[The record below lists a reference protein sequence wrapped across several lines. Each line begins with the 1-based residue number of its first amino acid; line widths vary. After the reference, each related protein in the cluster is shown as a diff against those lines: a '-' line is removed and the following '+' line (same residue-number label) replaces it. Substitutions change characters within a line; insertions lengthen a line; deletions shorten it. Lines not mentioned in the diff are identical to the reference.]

1 MENAIG
7 LLDKLNYVQ
16 GTAHI
21 LLAYFSI
28 DAFIPLRKHWFPR
41 LLALLVLWQIVPL
54 PVYLD
59 DPWNISL
66 ALLGF
71 GVSIFVFYSGKW
83 EKKLA
88 AVLIFY
94 PMIVAANFLQ
104 FNVSGDLFFTL
115 SHAPSPVHDSAGRLV
130 NWNAEIMLMSTV
142 FYFLSNTVQVLFWVG
157 VLLFM
162 RKNKRQI
169 VSGDMGRRTWLI
181 ADFMMLVPTITIFTT
196 ILFITQANYIVYP
209 LCVVILLGAFVS
221 VLLVAYMNR
230 SEQMAREARRL
241 AGQYAYYE
249 EKLKAEEKVRGLY
262 HDMKNHLLL
271 LERQD
276 SQEARQMAV
285 DLRRQIADYEDYV
298 RTGND
303 FLDII
308 LRDKARVA
316 KEKQIDFSA
325 AVCFTQGSFLEPM
338 DISTIFGNALDNAL
352 EASLALPPERRLVTV
367 KADCVRDMLSVV
379 IENNCLPDKA
389 GYDKTSKGDDFL
401 HGFGIRN
408 IRKTVEKYDGQCL
421 ISQENGLF
429 RMKLLLPLP

>member
-1 MENAIG
+1 MQC
-7 LLDKLNYVQ
+7 K
-16 GTAHI
+16 
-21 LLAYFSI
+21 
-28 DAFIPLRKHWFPR
+28 
-41 LLALLVLWQIVPL
+41 
-54 PVYLD
+54 
-59 DPWNISL
+59 
-66 ALLGF
+66 
-71 GVSIFVFYSGKW
+71 
-83 EKKLA
+83 
-88 AVLIFY
+88 
-94 PMIVAANFLQ
+94 
-104 FNVSGDLFFTL
+104 
-115 SHAPSPVHDSAGRLV
+115 
-130 NWNAEIMLMSTV
+130 
-142 FYFLSNTVQVLFWVG
+142 
-157 VLLFM
+157 
-162 RKNKRQI
+162 
-169 VSGDMGRRTWLI
+169 
-181 ADFMMLVPTITIFTT
+181 
-196 ILFITQANYIVYP
+196 
-209 LCVVILLGAFVS
+209 
-221 VLLVAYMNR
+221 
-230 SEQMAREARRL
+230 MAREARRL

>member
-1 MENAIG
+1 
-7 LLDKLNYVQ
+7 
-16 GTAHI
+16 
-21 LLAYFSI
+21 
-28 DAFIPLRKHWFPR
+28 
-41 LLALLVLWQIVPL
+41 
-54 PVYLD
+54 
-59 DPWNISL
+59 
-66 ALLGF
+66 
-71 GVSIFVFYSGKW
+71 
-83 EKKLA
+83 
-88 AVLIFY
+88 
-94 PMIVAANFLQ
+94 MIVAANFLQ

-181 ADFMMLVPTITIFTT
+181 ADFMMLVPTIAIFTT

-316 KEKQIDFSA
+316 KENQIDFSA
-325 AVCFTQGSFLEPM
+325 AVCFTQGSFLEPV